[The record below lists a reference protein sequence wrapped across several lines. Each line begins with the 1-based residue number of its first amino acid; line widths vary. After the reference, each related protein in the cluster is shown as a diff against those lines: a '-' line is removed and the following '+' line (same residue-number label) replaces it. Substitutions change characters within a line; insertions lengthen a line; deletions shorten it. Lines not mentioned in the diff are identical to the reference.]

1 VANTSISG
9 LASGLDTATIIDQLM
24 QLEAQPQS
32 RLKTRVAAEQSVVT
46 KLQSLNTRTALLNSK
61 AEALA
66 TATAWTPTITTS
78 SNAGI
83 TATGGTGVSPT
94 RLTVTVTSVAR
105 THQVGYADAAA
116 LTDVV
121 TGASTQVR
129 LDRFDGSPVTIET
142 GDGTLSGLVSA
153 INDPV
158 NATGLHASAVRTSDG
173 QYRLLV
179 ESVATGAAEDFE
191 LTALDS
197 SPLLGGGTVRAG
209 SDASIDIG
217 AGISITSTSNTF
229 TEVVPGLTVTV
240 ADDTAVGTVSTITVA
255 RNVAGITDSVKGLV
269 DTLNAAL
276 GEIDQ
281 QTSYSSAT
289 GSAGALLGD
298 PTVRSLRSA
307 LLNSVYPTDGSSL
320 ADFGIEVTRQGTLSF
335 DATKFAQAYAA
346 DPAAVAEH
354 FTTTGDGFAHRV
366 AQVTDGA
373 SDPIDGTLTASI
385 TGRSSGIERMKDSID
400 EWDRRLEL
408 RRVTL
413 TRQFTALETA
423 LNQMTSQSNWL
434 TSQLSSL
441 STGASS

>member
-9 LASGLDTATIIDQLM
+9 LSSGLDTATIIDQLM
-24 QLEAQPQS
+24 KLEAQPQT
-32 RLKTRVAAEQSVVT
+32 RLKTRVAAEQSVIS
-46 KLQSLNTRTALLNSK
+46 KLQALNTKTAVLNSK

-66 TATAWTPTITTS
+66 KATAWSPTITTS
-78 SNAGI
+78 SATGV
-83 TATGGTGVSPT
+83 TATAGSSVSPT

-105 THQVGYADAAA
+105 THQLGFANASA

-153 INDPV
+153 INNPA
-158 NATGLHASAVRTSDG
+158 NATGLQASAVRTSNG

-179 ESVATGAAEDFE
+179 ESVATGAAADFD
-191 LTALDS
+191 LTAADT
-197 SPLLGGGTVRAG
+197 SPLLGGATVRSG

-217 AGISITSTSNTF
+217 AGISITSPTNTF
-229 TEVVPGLTVTV
+229 SEVVPGLTITL
-240 ADDTAVGTVSTITVA
+240 ADGATVGTVSTVA
-255 RNVAGITDSVKGLV
+255 VTRNVAGITDSVKGLV

-276 GEIDQ
+276 GEIDAQ
-281 QTSYSSAT
+281 SSYNSASST
-289 GSAGALLGD
+289 AGALLGD
-298 PTVRSLRSA
+298 PTVRALRSA
-307 LLNSVYPTDGSSL
+307 LLDSVYPTDGTSL
-320 ADFGIEVTRQGTLSF
+320 ADVGIEVTRQGTLTF

-346 DPAAVAEH
+346 DPTGVADR
-354 FTTTGDGFAHRV
+354 FTTAGGGFADRV
-366 AQVTDGA
+366 AKVTDGA

-408 RRVTL
+408 RRATL

-423 LNQMTSQSNWL
+423 MNQMTSQSNWL

-441 STGASS
+441 STKTS

>member
-9 LASGLDTATIIDQLM
+9 LSSGLDTATIIDQLM
-24 QLEAQPQS
+24 KLEAQPQT
-32 RLKTRVAAEQSVVT
+32 RLKTRVAAEQSVIS
-46 KLQSLNTRTALLNSK
+46 KLQALNTKTAVLNSK

-66 TATAWTPTITTS
+66 KATAWSPTITTS
-78 SNAGI
+78 SATGV
-83 TATGGTGVSPT
+83 TATAGSSVSPT

-105 THQVGYADAAA
+105 THQLGFANAAA

-129 LDRFDGSPVTIET
+129 LDRFDGSPVTLET

-153 INDPV
+153 INDPA
-158 NATGLHASAVRTSDG
+158 NATGLQASTVRTADG

-179 ESVATGAAEDFE
+179 ESVATGAAQDFD
-191 LTALDS
+191 LTAADT
-197 SPLLGGGTVRAG
+197 SPLLGGATVRSG

-217 AGISITSTSNTF
+217 AGISITSSTNTF
-229 TEVVPGLTVTV
+229 SEVVPGLTITL
-240 ADDTAVGTVSTITVA
+240 ADGATVGTVSTVA
-255 RNVAGITDSVKGLV
+255 VTRNVAGITDSVKGLV

-276 GEIDQ
+276 GEIDAQ
-281 QTSYSSAT
+281 SSYNAASST
-289 GSAGALLGD
+289 AGALLGD
-298 PTVRSLRSA
+298 PTVRALRSA
-307 LLNSVYPTDGSSL
+307 LLDSVYPTDGTSL
-320 ADFGIEVTRQGTLSF
+320 ADVGIEVTRQGTLTF

-346 DPAAVAEH
+346 DPTGVADR
-354 FTTTGDGFAHRV
+354 FTTAGGGFADRV
-366 AQVTDGA
+366 AKVTDGA

-408 RRVTL
+408 RRATL

-423 LNQMTSQSNWL
+423 MNQMTSQSNWL

-441 STGASS
+441 STKTS